1 MTLSRRILTA
11 ALFAACTASGP
22 VTALAASDFPV
33 NIEWHAERLGSTAFD
48 AEALPTLLADG
59 KGGIAGST
67 GCNRYTGGM
76 IVSGAKLTMGP
87 IGQTKMFCM
96 GPGGQNEMRF
106 SSAIRS
112 ATSWRLDGT
121 ALVIETASGALRF
134 KRK

>member
-1 MTLSRRILTA
+1 MTLSRRILSAVLVA
-11 ALFAACTASGP
+11 ALTAGGP
-22 VTALAASDFPV
+22 ASVLAASDFPAG
-33 NIEWHAERLGSTAFD
+33 IEWHAERLGNTAFD
-48 AEALPTLLADG
+48 AEALPTLRADG

-67 GCNRYTGGM
+67 GCNRYTGSM
-76 IVSGAKLTMGP
+76 TVSGAKLTMGP

-96 GPGGQNEMRF
+96 GPGGQNELRF

-134 KRK
+134 KRQ